1 MSIFERSAPE
11 EKAFRAKMNRKIGF
25 MKRTELE
32 RRERELKRQSKK
44 VEVQERK
51 SAKSGRTIGQF
62 IDDLTALFR
71 YDTEEIFNTTDDLNI
86 LELIER
92 MKEDLPEKQW
102 ETVLKK
108 AVSRT
113 HVRQASRAVTELST
127 FFGEKAA
134 V

>member
-1 MSIFERSAPE
+1 
-11 EKAFRAKMNRKIGF
+11 

-32 RRERELKRQSKK
+32 RRERELKRSAKK

-51 SAKSGRTIGQF
+51 SGRAGRTIGQY
-62 IDDLTALFR
+62 IDDLAAMFR
-71 YDTEEIFNTTDDLNI
+71 YDAEEIFNTTDDLAI

-102 ETVLKK
+102 DTVLRT
-108 AVSRT
+108 AVNRT
-113 HVRQASRAVTELST
+113 KVKQANRAVDELST
-127 FFGEKAA
+127 FFGEKAT

>member
-1 MSIFERSAPE
+1 
-11 EKAFRAKMNRKIGF
+11 

-32 RRERELKRQSKK
+32 RRERELKRSTKK
-44 VEVQERK
+44 SEVLERK
-51 SAKSGRTIGQF
+51 TARAGRSVGQY

-71 YDTEEIFNTTDDLNI
+71 YDNEEIFNTTDDIAI

-102 ETVLKK
+102 DTVLKK
-108 AVSRT
+108 AVNRT
-113 HVRQASRAVTELST
+113 KVKQADRAVTELAT
-127 FFGEKAA
+127 FIGEEAT